1 MTNWHKFPT
10 HANPFTTSSDV
21 DIVIK
26 GLHFFSVTT
35 QWSNTDF
42 KALYVRC
49 DIQCDINMIFRYVFS
64 AMKTVSLVLKV

>member
-10 HANPFTTSSDV
+10 HANPSTTSSDV

-35 QWSNTDF
+35 QWSNTDL
-42 KALYVRC
+42 KALNVRC